1 MSITATERALVDLC
15 AGLLELVKDE
25 TLFRGRL
32 PASRMNAV
40 AVIIDSPGRG
50 NNPAMVRYAVQLLG
64 RFESRDSALE
74 MCDKFD
80 QLFPHV
86 GDGFYILKTGRP
98 AVYDTKVKGREA
110 FGVSVNLDVRL
121 TQ

>member
-1 MSITATERALVDLC
+1 MSIIATERALVDLC
-15 AGLLELVKDE
+15 AGLLELEKDK
-25 TLFRGRL
+25 TLFRGKL
-32 PASRMNAV
+32 PAAKMDAV
-40 AVIIDSPGRG
+40 AVIIESPGQG
-50 NNPAMVRYAVQLLG
+50 NEPVMPRYAVQLLG
-64 RFESRDSALE
+64 RFESRDAALE

-80 QLFPHV
+80 LVFPRV

-98 AVYDTKVKGREA
+98 AVYDTTVKGREA

>member
-1 MSITATERALVDLC
+1 MSIVATERALVDLC
-15 AGLLELVKDE
+15 ASLLELEKDE
-25 TLFRGRL
+25 TIFRGKL

-40 AVIIDSPGRG
+40 AVIIDSPGQG
-50 NNPAMVRYAVQLLG
+50 NEPVMQRYAVQLLG
-64 RFESRDSALE
+64 RFESRDDALE

-80 QLFPHV
+80 LKFPHV

-98 AVYDTKVKGREA
+98 TVYDTTVKGREA
-110 FGVSVNLDVRL
+110 FGVTVNLDVRL